1 MVLFAVERRKAW
13 RMLQS
18 RAGIENQDYLAQK
31 KLIEKVDNGNLT
43 RDELLERGWELLNEE
58 VAAL

>member
-1 MVLFAVERRKAW
+1 
-13 RMLQS
+13 MLQS

-31 KLIEKVDNGNLT
+31 KLIEKVDNGDLA
-43 RDELLERGWELLNEE
+43 RDDLLERGWELLNEE